1 MKLTKER
8 ILDAARRHFARF
20 GFRKASLSEIAAEL
34 GVVKGALY
42 YYVPGGKQELFDL
55 VLQRDLDQVLAAMRG
70 AVEGE
75 ADPRRK
81 LRAMADARL
90 RVVNQLKDLL
100 GVHRDVLEELVAI
113 IYQHPDHPY
122 SKAERDLIEEILL
135 SGESSG
141 LFRKIEPRTT
151 TAAAIQAAMRTLL
164 IPALYAESE
173 HSAEPV
179 ALLEPLFDLM
189 LLGLETRP

>member
-55 VLQRDLDQVLAAMRG
+55 VLQRDLDQVLAAMRA
-70 AVEGE
+70 AVEAE
-75 ADPRRK
+75 PDPRRR

-90 RVVNQLKDLL
+90 RVVTQLKDLL
-100 GVHRDVLEELVAI
+100 GVHRDVLEEVTAI
-113 IYQHPDHPY
+113 IYQQPNHPY
-122 SKAERDLIEEILL
+122 SKAERGLIEEILR
-135 SGESSG
+135 SGEAAG
-141 LFRKIEPRTT
+141 LFRKIEPRE
-151 TAAAIQAAMRTLL
+151 TAAAATQAAMRTLL
-164 IPALYAESE
+164 IPAMYAEQT
-173 HSAEPV
+173 HGAEPIQ
-179 ALLEPLFDLM
+179 LLEPLFDLM
-189 LLGLETRP
+189 LLGLESRG

>member
-42 YYVPGGKQELFDL
+42 YYVPGGTQELFDL

-90 RVVNQLKDLL
+90 RVINQLKDLL

-113 IYQHPDHPY
+113 IYQQPNHPY
-122 SKAERDLIEEILL
+122 SKAERDLIEEILI

-141 LFRKIEPRTT
+141 LFRKIEPRAT
-151 TAAAIQAAMRTLL
+151 TASAIQAAMRTLL
-164 IPALYAESE
+164 IPALYAEAA
-173 HSAEPV
+173 HAAEPV

-189 LLGLETRP
+189 LLGLEARP

>member
-55 VLQRDLDQVLAAMRG
+55 VLQRDLDQVLAAMRS
-70 AVEGE
+70 AVDGE
-75 ADPRRK
+75 PDPRHK

-90 RVVNQLKDLL
+90 RVINQLKDLL

-113 IYQHPDHPY
+113 IYQQPNHPY
-122 SKAERDLIEEILL
+122 SKAERELIEQILL
-135 SGESSG
+135 AGEESG
-141 LFRKIEPRTT
+141 LFRKIEPRAT

-164 IPALYAESE
+164 IPALYADATYA
-173 HSAEPV
+173 AEPV
-179 ALLEPLFDLM
+179 TLLEPLFDLM
-189 LLGLETRP
+189 LQGLETRG

>member
-55 VLQRDLDQVLAAMRG
+55 VLQRDLEQVLAAMRG

-75 ADPRRK
+75 ADPRCK

-90 RVVNQLKDLL
+90 RVITQLKDLL
-100 GVHRDVLEELVAI
+100 GVHRDVLEELTAI
-113 IYQHPDHPY
+113 IYQQPNHPY
-122 SKAERDLIEEILL
+122 SKAERDLIEEVLVA
-135 SGESSG
+135 GEDAG
-141 LFRKIEPRTT
+141 LFRKIEPRAT
-151 TAAAIQAAMRTLL
+151 TASAIQAAMRTLL
-164 IPALYAESE
+164 IPALYAEVT
-173 HSAEPV
+173 HGTEPM

-189 LLGLETRP
+189 LLGLEARK